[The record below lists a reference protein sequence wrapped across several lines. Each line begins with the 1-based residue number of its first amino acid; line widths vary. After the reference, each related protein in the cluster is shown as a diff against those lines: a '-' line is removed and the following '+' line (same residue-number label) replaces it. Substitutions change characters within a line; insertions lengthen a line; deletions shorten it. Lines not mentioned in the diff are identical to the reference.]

1 MMEMS
6 LVQLTVM
13 GSEPLTDFLK
23 ELHLVCL
30 SDLQMAMLKVVLMEK
45 GLAHLMVNCLVFLM
59 VKCSEQPTELPTEM
73 RLGSLLDDVMVTL
86 MVMMMEMHSA
96 HLTAHQLVQLL
107 EILANIVFC
116 PHHLSETNNIVQCHN
131 FL

>member
-1 MMEMS
+1 M
-6 LVQLTVM
+6 
-13 GSEPLTDFLK
+13 PK
-23 ELHLVCL
+23 EL
-30 SDLQMAMLKVVLMEK
+30 
-45 GLAHLMVNCLVFLM
+45 
-59 VKCSEQPTELPTEM
+59 
-73 RLGSLLDDVMVTL
+73 RLGLLLDDLMVTL

-131 FL
+131 FLNLLIPRNIV

>member
-1 MMEMS
+1 
-6 LVQLTVM
+6 M
-13 GSEPLTDFLK
+13 GSELQTELLK
-23 ELHLVCL
+23 ELRLVCL
-30 SDLQMAMLKVVLMEK
+30 LGLLTVMLKVVLMEK

-59 VKCSEQPTELPTEM
+59 VKCSEQPTEMPKEL
-73 RLGSLLDDVMVTL
+73 RLGLLLDDLMVTL
-86 MVMMMEMHSA
+86 MVLMMEMHSA

-131 FL
+131 FLLKLFDP

>member
-1 MMEMS
+1 MAPMMVMDLVQPTEMSLEYLRDEWMEMS
-6 LVQLTVM
+6 L
-13 GSEPLTDFLK
+13 
-23 ELHLVCL
+23 
-30 SDLQMAMLKVVLMEK
+30 VVLMEK
-45 GLAHLMVNCLVFLM
+45 GLAHLMVSGLVQPT
-59 VKCSEQPTELPTEM
+59 VKCLEKPTEM
-73 RLGSLLDDVMVTL
+73 PKELRLGSLLDDLMVTL